1 MQPGDSQRWRE
12 QGERLRSEG
21 RLDEAVRACRRA
33 LEIAPAD
40 ARAWSE
46 LAHALRLGG
55 NLEEAG
61 TAAARAIELAP
72 RLATAWFNRGA
83 VLLALG
89 DAAGS
94 IDANRK
100 AVGLDPGLAEAW
112 SNLAG
117 ALGAAGDRRGEIDA
131 YRLAVGIK
139 PELAPA
145 WSNLGDALRE
155 SGQVAEAVSACR
167 RAIELDAGFAPAW
180 SNLAQ
185 VLLETGE
192 NEEALEASGR
202 ALALEPDLAE
212 AWSAR
217 GGALLALRRYR
228 EAADAQRRAVE
239 SRPHSA
245 TLNFNL
251 GMTLQHAGRG
261 AEAADFLRRAI
272 ALEAGHAD
280 AHFELSLALLLAGRL
295 PEGWKEYE
303 WRWRR
308 RGAAGRRYD
317 FAPWDGDLSRPQRLL
332 LWGEQGVGDQILHG
346 SMLADF
352 ASLPLAVTLEV
363 DRRLVPLFQRSFPPL
378 MVMPQSTPPA
388 ASAATHDCHAPLAS
402 LGRWL
407 RPSFER
413 FPGKPFLEPDPRRR
427 DEYRGRLAGK
437 GAVIGIA
444 WRSANREFGAHK
456 STGLRDWLP
465 ILQVPGLRFVDLQYG
480 DTVADRREAE
490 QRAGMRIEH
499 VPDVDLFD
507 DLDGLAALCAACDL
521 VITTSNVT
529 AHVAGALGRPV
540 WLLAPLGNG
549 RLWYWFSGR
558 GDSPWYSS
566 LRLFEQ
572 AEPGR
577 WTEAVDSVA
586 HELAALARALSAGRA
601 PR

>member
-1 MQPGDSQRWRE
+1 MQSGDSQRWRE

-21 RLDEAVRACRRA
+21 RLDDAVRACRRA
-33 LEIAPAD
+33 LELAPGD

-72 RLATAWFNRGA
+72 RLASAWFNRGA

-89 DAAGS
+89 DPAGS
-94 IDANRK
+94 IEANRK
-100 AVGLDPGLAEAW
+100 AVELDPGFAEAW

-131 YRLAVGIK
+131 YRQAVGIK

-155 SGQVAEAVSACR
+155 SGQIAEAVSACR
-167 RAIELDAGFAPAW
+167 RATELDAGFAPAW

-185 VLLETGE
+185 VLLDDGD
-192 NEEALEASGR
+192 NEQALEASMR
-202 ALALEPDLAE
+202 ALALEPRLAE
-212 AWSAR
+212 AWSAK

-228 EAADAQRRAVE
+228 EAADAHRQAVE
-239 SRPHSA
+239 LHPDSA

-251 GMTLQHAGRG
+251 GMTLQHAGRS
-261 AEAADFLRRAI
+261 AEAEGFLRRAI
-272 ALEAGHAD
+272 ALEPGHAA
-280 AHFELSLALLLAGRL
+280 AHFELSLALLLAGSFH
-295 PEGWKEYE
+295 EGWKEYE

-308 RGAAGRRYD
+308 PGAVGRRYD

-363 DRRLVPLFQRSFPPL
+363 DRRLVPLFQRSFPR
-378 MVMPQSTPPA
+378 VTVVSQSAPPA
-388 ASAATHDCHAPLAS
+388 GGAAAHDCHAPLAG

-407 RPSFER
+407 RPSFDR
-413 FPGKPFLEPDPRRR
+413 FPGKAFLEADLRRR
-427 DEYRGRLAGK
+427 DEYRRRLAGK
-437 GAVIGIA
+437 RAVVGIA

-465 ILQVPGLRFVDLQYG
+465 ILKVPGLRFVDLQYG
-480 DTVADRREAE
+480 DTAADRSESE

-499 VPDVDLFD
+499 LPDVDLFD
-507 DLDGLAALCAACDL
+507 DLEGLAALCAACDL
-521 VITTSNVT
+521 VVTTSNVT

-558 GDSPWYSS
+558 GDSPWYPS

-577 WTEAVDSVA
+577 WREAVDAVA
-586 HELAALARALSAGRA
+586 RELAALAPALGAER
-601 PR
+601 